1 VLHRPRALASAL
13 SGSLATYFGTI
24 GVSYD
29 TISTIVKL
37 AVRVIT
43 GMQIRASRAALRWS
57 AEVLAARAKVGVQT
71 IKRLEAT
78 DGVPLGRSK
87 TLQEVQLALERAGIE
102 FVGTPLDRPGI
113 RFSNLSTSED

>member
-1 VLHRPRALASAL
+1 MR
-13 SGSLATYFGTI
+13 SGLIETDLGILCAD
-24 GVSYD
+24 YD
-29 TISTIVKL
+29 TICTIVKV
-37 AVRVIT
+37 AVRMIT

-78 DGVPLGRSK
+78 DSVPPGRSK

-113 RFSNLSTSED
+113 RFSNLPTSED

>member
-1 VLHRPRALASAL
+1 MLRGPRALAPAR
-13 SGSLATYFGTI
+13 SGLVAIDLGMLCADYDEI
-24 GVSYD
+24 G
-29 TISTIVKL
+29 TIVKV

-71 IKRLEAT
+71 IKRLEGT
-78 DGVPLGRSK
+78 DGVPPGRSK

-102 FVGTPLDRPGI
+102 FTGTPLDRPGI